1 MGLRYTAKIYMDDE
15 VLMEESGEDLDELYN
30 WMMLKAHGKF
40 GNISGEIIDNQS
52 KKVVRSFRK
61 SPPD

>member
-1 MGLRYTAKIYMDDE
+1 MPFHYTAKIYIDDKE
-15 VLMEESGEDLDELYN
+15 ITHESGDDVDELYN
-30 WMMLKAHGKF
+30 WMLLKAQGEF
-40 GNISGEIIDNQS
+40 GNIHGEVIDNKN